1 MYAGDA
7 YQLVDGQ
14 QVTMLI
20 NPVRGV
26 KQECLLSPLLFAL
39 FISDNGRLTDAPDA
53 QGQPLGVP
61 LRQAQEGEP
70 EP

>member
-7 YQLVDGQ
+7 YLLVDGQ
-14 QVTMLI
+14 QVTPLI

-26 KQECLLSPLLFAL
+26 KQGCPLSPLLIAL
-39 FISDNGRLTDAPDA
+39 VISDIGRLIDAPDA

-61 LRQAQEGEP
+61 LVP
-70 EP
+70 L